1 LSLEKGDKVNTAK
14 VSEIPNC
21 DFCGNPAQ
29 YDAQTT
35 LGPWAFMCES
45 DYQAHSTHKL
55 GLGFGQKLE
64 VA

>member
-1 LSLEKGDKVNTAK
+1 METAK

-21 DFCGNPAQ
+21 DFCGELAS
-29 YDAQTT
+29 YDARTKQ
-35 LGPWAFMCES
+35 GPWGFMCE
-45 DYQAHSTHKL
+45 DDFKTYSTGKL

>member
-1 LSLEKGDKVNTAK
+1 VDTAK
-14 VSEIPNC
+14 VSQVPKC
-21 DFCGNPAQ
+21 DFCGNIAE

-35 LGPWAFMCES
+35 LGPWAFMCEA
-45 DYQAHSTHKL
+45 DYQLHSTHKL

>member
-1 LSLEKGDKVNTAK
+1 MDTAK
-14 VSEIPNC
+14 VSQVPKC
-21 DFCGNPAQ
+21 DFCGNIAE

-35 LGPWAFMCES
+35 LGPWAFMCEA
-45 DYQAHSTHKL
+45 DYQLHSTHKL